1 MLFMCGKQQYLCRE
15 CKFTAIFQKLVANG
29 KHYCNFFTVQFLEA
43 SSNFLRFVST
53 GTALVSSERRRKWF
67 DASSCG
73 VLGFSGEDYCYW
85 ADLQRLLT
93 RLKGAVRQSRH
104 YCILLNQSS
113 SASPNFSLSETGSLM
128 LLWPYWACANTAQ
141 GNSIKTQHLL
151 WVYPTE
157 RTETRLH
164 FV

>member
-1 MLFMCGKQQYLCRE
+1 MCGKQQYLCRE

-43 SSNFLRFVST
+43 SSNFLRFIST
-53 GTALVSSERRRKWF
+53 GKGARLVGEATEMIRRVKLWGL
-67 DASSCG
+67 G
-73 VLGFSGEDYCYW
+73 VLGEDYCYW

-113 SASPNFSLSETGSLM
+113 SASPNFSLSEN
-128 LLWPYWACANTAQ
+128 WQPYVTVAILSMCQ
-141 GNSIKTQHLL
+141 YCSGQ
-151 WVYPTE
+151 
-157 RTETRLH
+157 
-164 FV
+164 